1 MMLLTDDTTTILPRK
16 RRDNPLLKQG
26 GGRIV
31 TLLSSQFQPPYT
43 KGCGTLCIHQHTLSM
58 LLQQMGVEYVEKNIS
73 VSVVL
78 IEGGDQGLQR
88 GTTCHFHNTCYPYYN
103 KYPPAKH
110 QALIFLNFINYTPH
124 IYYHIPIPLF

>member
-16 RRDNPLLKQG
+16 RRNNPLIEQTNQ

-58 LLQQMGVEYVEKNIS
+58 LLQQMGIEYGEKNVS

-78 IEGGDQGLQR
+78 VDGAGDQGLQR
-88 GTTCHFHNTCYPYYN
+88 GTTCHLSLPQHVIIP
-103 KYPPAKH
+103 
-110 QALIFLNFINYTPH
+110 FL
-124 IYYHIPIPLF
+124 